1 MTETKKPRAMTAKMF
16 LHRSSGK
23 VSADAFIQ
31 AHRAFLE
38 TGELASVTSPILA
51 KLDSKAILPTPA
63 LEEIKGVVFSHM
75 LQSSIREDERKM
87 AEAQANPAKAKA
99 WLATIYDGNGDIAIA
114 KNDKGELV
122 ELQQGFEDAARAD
135 GWTDRRLFDGASDWY
150 GVVSH
155 TTITIKGE
163 PMSSRI
169 ERSDAI
175 ARIMKQAKGAVMKV
189 TSKTTSKLGFG
200 VSCHNDKAVFS
211 RG

>member
-1 MTETKKPRAMTAKMF
+1 MTESKKPRQMTAKMF

-38 TGELASVTSPILA
+38 TGKLAEVTSPILA
-51 KLDSKAILPTPA
+51 KLDSKAIMPTPA
-63 LEEIKGVVFSHM
+63 LEEIRGVVFTHT
-75 LQSSIREDERKM
+75 LRAAIETDEAKM
-87 AEAQANPAKAKA
+87 AEAQANPAKAKP
-99 WLATIYDGNGDIAIA
+99 WMATIYDAKGDIVTHR
-114 KNDKGELV
+114 NEKGEEV
-122 ELQQGFEDAARAD
+122 ELQQGFEEAARAD
-135 GWTDRRLFDGASDWY
+135 GWVDRRLFEGASDWY

-163 PMSSRI
+163 PMSSTIQRA
-169 ERSDAI
+169 DAI
-175 ARIMKQAKGAVMKV
+175 ARIMKHAKGAVMKV

-200 VSCHNDKAVFS
+200 VKCGNDRAVFS